1 MRAFAEEALYRCFGM
16 RIKAMWEVPGG
27 WSAHALVADTDA
39 GQYFV
44 KVYDKH
50 RPTVQSWIAR
60 MWENMPVV
68 LWLRDNTPLG
78 ERMAAPLLTQSGDYK
93 VENADFLALVFPY
106 IEGETLGDAP
116 LTLEQIRQLAQL
128 LAALHGSG
136 LRAGVP
142 VKGISETYVVPFL
155 ADIEAYLCARDLPE
169 DVRQTLVPHAS
180 ILMAAVSR
188 LSQGAEGMRLE
199 RPACTLCHT
208 DVHGWNLMWDG
219 EALHLI
225 DWEGLMF
232 APAEADLFAFSDGFF
247 FDYAREEFFQTY
259 AALRPDFVLNPQAMD
274 FYRLRRRMEDI
285 YEFLR
290 GILADGLSE
299 SERQKS
305 LAHLQRECEALKKKK
320 KRG

>member
-1 MRAFAEEALYRCFGM
+1 MEAFIRDAMSRCFGWNA
-16 RIKAMWEVPGG
+16 RTIREVPGG
-27 WSAHALVADTDA
+27 WSAHALVVDADA
-39 GQYFV
+39 GRYFV

-50 RPTVQSWIAR
+50 RPTVQGWIAR
-60 MWENMPVV
+60 MQENMPVV
-68 LWLRDNTPLG
+68 LWLRDNTLLG
-78 ERMAAPLLTQSGDYK
+78 ERMAAPLLTCNKDYK

-106 IEGETLGDAP
+106 IEGNTLGSAP
-116 LTLEQIRQLAQL
+116 LAAEQIRQLAQL

-136 LRAGVP
+136 FRPGAP
-142 VKGISETYVVPFL
+142 VEGIAETYAVPFL
-155 ADIEAYLCARDLPE
+155 DGMEAYLSARDLPG
-169 DVRQTLVPHAS
+169 DVRRIFSPY
-180 ILMAAVSR
+180 VSVLADAIKMLGR
-188 LSQGAEGMRLE
+188 RAEGMQLDQT
-199 RPACTLCHT
+199 ACTLCHT

-219 EALHLI
+219 ETLHLI

-305 LAHLQRECEALKKKK
+305 LAHLQRECEALSRME